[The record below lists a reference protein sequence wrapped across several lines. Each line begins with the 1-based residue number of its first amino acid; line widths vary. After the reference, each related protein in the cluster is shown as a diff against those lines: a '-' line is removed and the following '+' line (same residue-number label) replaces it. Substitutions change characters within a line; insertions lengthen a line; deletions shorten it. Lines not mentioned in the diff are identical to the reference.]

1 MSHVLLDSARILL
14 QLCIMFNEESTAAR
28 GGHYNI
34 FFALSYRAIEFALS
48 EKVRALDKVFYSNN
62 ILAQATGPEKKYIAS
77 PKLPTPPPSLF

>member
-14 QLCIMFNEESTAAR
+14 QLCIMFNEESRVAR

-48 EKVRALDKVFYSNN
+48 EKVRALDKVFCD
-62 ILAQATGPEKKYIAS
+62 
-77 PKLPTPPPSLF
+77 